1 MDINVW
7 FENGCNYQE
16 GVTLY
21 ASLKGHSL
29 NLLRLFLRKQSI
41 SNADK
46 LKYELGKHRK
56 TTKTKIV
63 TPAIKEKSPKL
74 KINPQ
79 VDFIKVDPKTAN
91 SKPKYNIDIKIDGRE
106 KKPTLKQQAQ
116 NNSFYSLNE
125 LHIDLHPLAI
135 KQRNDFQTAISLH
148 TQLVRLHPDEEGAA
162 LKLCIQIEDLFDA
175 IETTQKV
182 LDHYVTYK
190 VVLNIESRNFKDLSP
205 AQLLRSRNNKST
217 SVSKYKKKVATLKL
231 QLGQNLSKADKN
243 KNAVAL
249 EKAENKLLHHEL
261 ELQQLNELINEH

>member
-1 MDINVW
+1 MDINAW
-7 FENGCNYQE
+7 FENGCNYQK

-56 TTKTKIV
+56 SPKTKIV
-63 TPAIKEKSPKL
+63 TPAIKEKPQKL
-74 KINPQ
+74 KIDPQ

-91 SKPKYNIDIKIDGRE
+91 SKNG
-106 KKPTLKQQAQ
+106 
-116 NNSFYSLNE
+116 SFYSLNK

-135 KQRNDFQTAISLH
+135 KQRNDFQIAISLH
-148 TQLVRLHPDEEGAA
+148 SQLTRLHVDEEGAA
-162 LKLCIQIEDLFDA
+162 LTLCIKIEDLFDA
-175 IETTQKV
+175 IETAQKV
-182 LDHYVTYK
+182 LDHYVTHK
-190 VVLNIESRNFKDLSP
+190 IVLNIESRNFKALSP
-205 AQLLRSRNNKST
+205 ALLIQSRNNKRISL
-217 SVSKYKKKVATLKL
+217 SKYKKKVETLKL
-231 QLGQNLSKADKN
+231 QLGQNLSKAAKN

-261 ELQQLNELINEH
+261 ELQQLNELINANE

>member
-1 MDINVW
+1 MDINAW

-21 ASLKGHSL
+21 ASLKGHSV

-46 LKYELGKHRK
+46 LKYELGKYRKSNNVNTKPIHVKKTPKIKHEKFTSYIEIDPK
-56 TTKTKIV
+56 TTKPSNNQQPT
-63 TPAIKEKSPKL
+63 TNNHFY
-74 KINPQ
+74 KINQ
-79 VDFIKVDPKTAN
+79 
-91 SKPKYNIDIKIDGRE
+91 
-106 KKPTLKQQAQ
+106 
-116 NNSFYSLNE
+116 
-125 LHIDLHPLAI
+125 LHQDLHPLAI
-135 KQRNDFQTAISLH
+135 KQRNDFQTSISLH
-148 TQLVRLHPDEEGAA
+148 SQLVRLHPDEEGAA
-162 LKLCIQIEDLFDA
+162 LILCIKIEDLFDA
-175 IETTQKV
+175 IETAQKV
-182 LDHYVTYK
+182 LDHYVTHK

-261 ELQQLNELINEH
+261 ELQQLNELINTNE

>member
-1 MDINVW
+1 MDINAW

-63 TPAIKEKSPKL
+63 TPTIKEKPQKL

-91 SKPKYNIDIKIDGRE
+91 SKKG
-106 KKPTLKQQAQ
+106 
-116 NNSFYSLNE
+116 SFYSLNE
-125 LHIDLHPLAI
+125 LHIDLHSLAI

-162 LKLCIQIEDLFDA
+162 LILCIKIEDLFDA
-175 IETTQKV
+175 IEIAQKI
-182 LDHYVTYK
+182 LDHYVSHK
-190 VVLNIESRNFKDLSP
+190 VVLNIETRNFKDLSP
-205 AQLLRSRNNKST
+205 AQLIQSRNNKRI